1 MLQFPRVLC
10 CPQQDV
16 PLKRIQ
22 QKIEHC
28 QQYSL
33 LLAASLDSFVLPWL
47 ISDQVFCCLLLLVF
61 YLLVIRGG
69 NSEIGTVAVVP
80 VEGDDIEHDAGA
92 SAEAN
97 TVKKEAF
104 DELFF
109 VSVVGLTGAMVY
121 VLSLM
126 LFVSVSLF
134 TVFIGFYIDADWTFK
149 SLVVTIT
156 YLMGLKIGLPLVRV
170 LRDAASFV
178 DDIDVEGFLGDV
190 GEEALV
196 ATEEDTGT
204 DEAVTVFGRVIA
216 YAKGLKNWF
225 NENFDWKSYG
235 VYASLVLLFT
245 EILELVNQVHYEH
258 I

>member
-1 MLQFPRVLC
+1 
-10 CPQQDV
+10 
-16 PLKRIQ
+16 
-22 QKIEHC
+22 
-28 QQYSL
+28 
-33 LLAASLDSFVLPWL
+33 
-47 ISDQVFCCLLLLVF
+47 
-61 YLLVIRGG
+61 VIRGG

-80 VEGDDIEHDAGA
+80 VEDDDIEHDAGA